1 VQGTA
6 ITAVTQGVRLI
17 IVLLLAATAQPLTPL
32 GAYAHPH
39 VWAKSSIEILH
50 SGDGVFQGVRHAW
63 TFDEMF
69 STFATYGLAKKDGKI
84 ASDQLAALAERY
96 VRSLKAYDYFTYAKQ
111 DGRPLPLAEPVNAA
125 IEFDGSVLTLRFLLP
140 SVANAKIKKLEL
152 EVYDSTYFV
161 DLTPDEAKPATLG
174 PPAENCRVS
183 SGKRSPGRYVDES
196 LLSSL
201 AASGN
206 WAAEFAITVSVECQ

>member
-1 VQGTA
+1 
-6 ITAVTQGVRLI
+6 
-17 IVLLLAATAQPLTPL
+17 VLLLAATALALT
-32 GAYAHPH
+32 ARAASAHPH

-50 SGDGVFQGVRHAW
+50 SGDGVFQGVRHSW

-84 ASDQLAALAERY
+84 TSEQLAALAERY
-96 VRSLKAYDYFTYAKQ
+96 VRSLKPYDYFTYAKQ
-111 DGRPLPLAEPVNAA
+111 DGRPLQLAEPVNAVV
-125 IEFDGSVLTLRFLLP
+125 EFDGSILTLRFLLP
-140 SVANAKIKKLEL
+140 SASNARLEKLEL
-152 EVYDSTYFV
+152 EIYDSTYFV
-161 DLTPDEAKPATLG
+161 DLSPDEQKSAALG

-201 AASGN
+201 AATGN
-206 WAAEFAITVSVECQ
+206 WAAEFAITVSVDCQ